1 MALSITFPSV
11 QVNTNSSYSPVEQYY
26 SDGETCYRY
35 KIFSG
40 EEIRE
45 NPDLLNA
52 LTYKEVTFTESF
64 LREFG
69 NDVHWCAMC
78 EEQKIDIDFIRE
90 HKDTIDFWNW
100 VSEHVLLTPKLIEE
114 FQNYL
119 NWRIIS
125 GRKDLTEEFV
135 RKHIDKIVL
144 FEVYSNENLS
154 EQFFRDYHSKI
165 NWANAIVARK
175 FSEEFLLEFRKEIE
189 AEEMW
194 YCLSLYQNVSI
205 EFIEKYNLNPSFK
218 DFFYGRDGTI
228 EKYKY
233 DVWVRHID
241 RKVIE

>member
-1 MALSITFPSV
+1 MALSIAFPSV
-11 QVNTNSSYSPVEQYY
+11 QVNTNYNYSPVEQYY

-78 EEQKIDIDFIRE
+78 EEQKVDIDFIRE

-100 VSEHVLLTPKLIEE
+100 VSENILLTPKLIEE
-114 FQNYL
+114 FKDYL
-119 NWRIIS
+119 NWRLIS
-125 GRKDLTEEFV
+125 GRKDLTEEFI
-135 RKHIDKIVL
+135 RKHIDRIVL
-144 FEVYSNENLS
+144 FEVYGNANLS
-154 EQFFRDYHSKI
+154 EQFFRDYYHKI

-194 YCLSLYQNVSI
+194 CCLSLYQNVSE
-205 EFIEKYNLNPSFK
+205 EFIKKYNLNPSFK
-218 DFFYGRDGTI
+218 DFFYGRDRAI
-228 EKYKY
+228 EEYRY
-233 DVWVRHID
+233 EVWDSHRE
-241 RKVIE
+241 RTLIE